1 MSDVAQQSILNK
13 SRKDK
18 FILVLN
24 IPDPLKTINVPVG
37 DARKSYNLDLN
48 TLQYS
53 VYGNI
58 VPDVAINPV
67 ALNFGGQPMKVT
79 TYQREQYNN
88 VTVNF
93 AVDNGYNNWWV
104 LWKWLDYINHSKMGI
119 SNKDGLAAKGP
130 ATMHEYQTLITV
142 YGLDEYN
149 NQKIKFDYHKAF
161 ITNLQGFKYSYQ
173 DATQIESGFTFA
185 FSQLGAELLQ

>member
-1 MSDVAQQSILNK
+1 MSEVFQQSILNK

-18 FILVLN
+18 FLLVWN
-24 IPDPLKTINVPVG
+24 IPNALKTINTSVV
-37 DARKSYNLDLN
+37 DSRKSFYLDLDS
-48 TLQYS
+48 LQYS
-53 VYGNI
+53 VYGDI

-67 ALNFGGQPMKVT
+67 SLNFGGQPLKVT
-79 TYQREQYNN
+79 SYQREPYSNI
-88 VTVNF
+88 TVNF

-104 LWKWLDYINHSKMGI
+104 LWKWLDYINNSRMSV
-119 SNKDGLAAKGP
+119 SNKDGLEVKGVDK
-130 ATMHEYQTLITV
+130 MHDYQTLITV

-161 ITNLQGFKYSYQ
+161 ITNLQGFKFNYQ
-173 DATQIESGFTFA
+173 DAGQLESTFTFA

>member
-1 MSDVAQQSILNK
+1 MSEVFQQSVLNK

-18 FILVLN
+18 FLLVLN
-24 IPDPLKTINVPVG
+24 IPNALKTINTSVT
-37 DARKSYNLDLN
+37 DSRKSYYLDLD

-53 VYGNI
+53 VYGDI
-58 VPDVAINPV
+58 VPDIAINPV
-67 ALNFGGQPMKVT
+67 ALNFGGQPLKVT
-79 TYQREQYNN
+79 TYQREAYSN

-104 LWKWLDYINHSKMGI
+104 LWKWLDYINDSRFSV
-119 SNKDGLAAKGP
+119 SNKNELAVKGVDK
-130 ATMHEYQTLITV
+130 MHDYQTLITV

-161 ITNLQGFKYSYQ
+161 ITNLQGFKFNYQ
-173 DATQIESGFTFA
+173 DAGQLESTFTFA

>member
-1 MSDVAQQSILNK
+1 MSEVFQQSILNK

-18 FILVLN
+18 FLLVLN
-24 IPDPLKTINVPVG
+24 IPNALKTINLSVN
-37 DARKSYNLDLN
+37 DQRKTFNLDLN
-48 TLQYS
+48 SLQYS

-58 VPDVAINPV
+58 VPDVVINPI
-67 ALNFGGQPMKVT
+67 ALNFGGQPLKVT
-79 TYQREQYNN
+79 TYQRESYSNI
-88 VTVNF
+88 TVNF

-104 LWKWLDYINHSKMGI
+104 LWKWLNYINDAKMSV
-119 SNKDGLAAKGP
+119 SNKDGLEVKGIDR
-130 ATMHEYQTLITV
+130 MHDYQTLITV

-173 DATQIESGFTFA
+173 DATQLESSFTFA

>member
-1 MSDVAQQSILNK
+1 MSEVFQQSILNK

-18 FILVLN
+18 FLLVLN
-24 IPDPLKTINVPVG
+24 IPNALKTINTSVT
-37 DARKSYNLDLN
+37 DSRKSFYLDLN

-53 VYGNI
+53 VYGDI

-67 ALNFGGQPMKVT
+67 TLNFGGQPLKVT
-79 TYQREQYNN
+79 SYQREPYNSI
-88 VTVNF
+88 TVNF

-104 LWKWLDYINHSKMGI
+104 LWKWLDYINNSKMSI
-119 SNKDGLAAKGP
+119 SNKDELAVKGIDK
-130 ATMHEYQTLITV
+130 MHDYQTLITV

-161 ITNLQGFKYSYQ
+161 ITNLQGFKFNYQ
-173 DATQIESGFTFA
+173 DAGQLESTFTFA

>member
-1 MSDVAQQSILNK
+1 MSEVFQQSILNK

-18 FILVLN
+18 FLLVLN
-24 IPDPLKTINVPVG
+24 IPNALKTINTSVV
-37 DARKSYNLDLN
+37 DSRKSFYLDLDS
-48 TLQYS
+48 LQYS
-53 VYGNI
+53 VYGDI

-67 ALNFGGQPMKVT
+67 SLNFGGQPLKVT
-79 TYQREQYNN
+79 SYQREPYSNI
-88 VTVNF
+88 TVNF

-104 LWKWLDYINHSKMGI
+104 LWKWLDYINNSRMSV
-119 SNKDGLAAKGP
+119 SNKDGLEVKGVDK
-130 ATMHEYQTLITV
+130 MHDYQTLITV

-161 ITNLQGFKYSYQ
+161 ITNLQGFKFNYQ
-173 DATQIESGFTFA
+173 DAGQLESTFTFA

>member
-1 MSDVAQQSILNK
+1 MSEVFQQSILNK

-18 FILVLN
+18 FLLVLN
-24 IPDPLKTINVPVG
+24 IPNALKTINLSVN
-37 DARKSYNLDLN
+37 DQRKTFNLDLN
-48 TLQYS
+48 SLQYS

-58 VPDVAINPV
+58 VPDVAINPI
-67 ALNFGGQPMKVT
+67 ALNFGGQPLKVT
-79 TYQREQYNN
+79 TYQRESYSNI
-88 VTVNF
+88 TVNF

-104 LWKWLDYINHSKMGI
+104 LWKWLNYINDAKMSV
-119 SNKDGLAAKGP
+119 SNKDGLEVKGIDR
-130 ATMHEYQTLITV
+130 MHDYQTLITV

-173 DATQIESGFTFA
+173 DATQLESSFTFA